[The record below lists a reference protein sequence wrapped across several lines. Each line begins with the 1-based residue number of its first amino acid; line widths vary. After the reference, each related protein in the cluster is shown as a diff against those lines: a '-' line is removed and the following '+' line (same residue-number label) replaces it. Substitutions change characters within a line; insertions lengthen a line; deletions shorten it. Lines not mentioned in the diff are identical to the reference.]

1 MIFNPQGRHKLLW
14 LCCGLLQ
21 IIFLQA
27 VQAQISPCGTP
38 EGEHIWYTDSDG
50 MLGYIELDTID
61 GNSWNPR
68 CDVGSGR
75 SIFGDIAFDVDGK
88 LYGITRENP
97 AKIYE
102 VNTSVTDL
110 GSTTSVSCAARNNTL
125 KYTFSSEGTTYDFG
139 ESLTFLPDGSA
150 LMSFSRS
157 TIVYRL
163 KLNQSSDQLSVWKD
177 LDFQFS
183 YQGYGPIGDLVYLN
197 GKLYATFSHRD
208 GQFRLYEIT
217 LDSNYNYSSLRS
229 LGRFGAKPLG
239 LAGVDGQLYATVD
252 RGLQKIV
259 VPTVANDNYVLDYEQ
274 VQDVDLGPGK
284 TFLGATSKQD
294 PFGGCNTVDLS
305 ISKTVYPAQA
315 QVGETVIFRLTA
327 KNIGGENATAVKVDD
342 QLPAGYTFVS
352 ASPSAGTWA
361 DNQWSIGDLD
371 ANQTEIL
378 DITATVAQ
386 GADTNNLLNT
396 ATITSA
402 DVDLDTRDNTSSVAV
417 EVVAKPCNS
426 GIDTDGDGVSDICD
440 LDNDN
445 DGILDADEL
454 RCDTPDVSNIVQNAG
469 GDYNPGAYKQQ
480 LYFFDW
486 QGISLTNGATK
497 TFTLPDGLTITAT
510 FSNVEIVGGGGGSQG
525 AAAVDTKPFKTWTH
539 SWLAKKYNT
548 ESNHTS
554 FYGNQAVTSLKAT
567 VTFSAH
573 KTVDG
578 VDIPF
583 RLDLIAMDS
592 ETTTP
597 SLGLEESWSA
607 TTNGGNWQYLDHIGT
622 GGVWEGVGSNKITTT
637 DTELNTGNAFFYS
650 PNATELSF
658 ELKSPSTQQQAFAI
672 GLFLVCD
679 TDNDGIPNYL
689 DTDSDGDGCPDAIE
703 GDENV
708 TRHDLNDDNT
718 INSPV
723 DDKGVPTLVNDG
735 GAADVGG
742 DRGQGVGTSKDA
754 SINACNCTAEPTRG
768 GTDSNT
774 PIGISTL
781 NRNTTDWVTQHKN
794 GFIKLESDKYGF
806 VPTRIKTD
814 ERDAIAEPIE
824 GMVIWNIDTQCLELY
839 NGTQWVC
846 TQKGCNQ

>member
-38 EGEHIWYTDSDG
+38 EGKHIWFSDADKK
-50 MLGYIELDTID
+50 LGYIDLTTTDQRIKTVCST
-61 GNSWNPR
+61 NKQL
-68 CDVGSGR
+68 
-75 SIFGDIAFDVDGK
+75 GDIAFNLDGK
-88 LYGITRENP
+88 LYAISREEQSKLYRIEPNLNADP
-97 AKIYE
+97 
-102 VNTSVTDL
+102 
-110 GSTTSVSCAARNNTL
+110 TTCTVEALTNSGALPSRNNGGV
-125 KYTFSSEGTTYDFG
+125 SM
-139 ESLTFLPDGSA
+139 TFLPNGTA
-150 LMSFSRS
+150 LVSFVSQA
-157 TIVYRL
+157 TIYRVTI
-163 KLNQSSDQLSVWKD
+163 NGNNATWSEWSHQLGAAAND
-177 LDFQFS
+177 
-183 YQGYGPIGDLVYLN
+183 GYGPYGDMVYLN
-197 GKLYATFSHRD
+197 GKLYLTRNHSD
-208 GQFRLYEIT
+208 GKYRLLEIT
-217 LDSNYNYSSLRS
+217 LNTNDFTYESYRVLGKFQNSTNDYNTRAS
-229 LGRFGAKPLG
+229 G
-239 LAGVDGQLYATVD
+239 LAAVDGKLYATVNNELWELNLPVANPGVGQLIGYTKKELPS
-252 RGLQKIV
+252 GLQ
-259 VPTVANDNYVLDYEQ
+259 Q
-274 VQDVDLGPGK
+274 
-284 TFLGATSKQD
+284 FLGATSKQD

-327 KNIGGENATAVKVDD
+327 KNIGGDNATDVIVSD

-352 ASPSAGTWA
+352 ASPSAGTWSN
-361 DNQWSIGDLD
+361 NQWTIGDLN
-371 ANQTEIL
+371 AGQTEIL

-386 GADTNNLLNT
+386 GADSDNLTNT

-469 GDYNPGAYKQQ
+469 SNYNPGAYKQQ

-486 QGISLTNGATK
+486 DDVELTDGLTK
-497 TFTLPDGLTITAT
+497 MFTLPDGLTITAT
-510 FSNVEIVGGGGGSQG
+510 FSNVEIDGGGGGSQG
-525 AAAVDTKPFKTWTH
+525 AAAVNTQPFKTWAH

-548 ESNHTS
+548 TGNYTS

-567 VTFSAH
+567 VTFEAT
-573 KTVDG
+573 KNG
-578 VDIPF
+578 EPF

-637 DTELNTGNAFFYS
+637 DTETNTGNAFFYS

-742 DRGQGVGTSKDA
+742 DRGQGVGSSKDA